1 MIHDLSNQQG
11 RNAYAEASSLY
22 DLRIPFGSG
31 LSLDETISR
40 AIRDCFIRH
49 NGSLD
54 KLLMDKTIKAVGKN
68 TPQYKISWREFKKSF
83 EIKIKDGLYV
93 NPYFIPE

>member
-1 MIHDLSNQQG
+1 MEKITG
-11 RNAYAEASSLY
+11 LY
-22 DLRIPFGSG
+22 DLRIPLTSC

-54 KLLMDKTIKAVGKN
+54 KLLMDKTIKAVGKR
-68 TPQYKISWREFKKSF
+68 TPQYKVSWREFKKIF
-83 EIKIKDGLYV
+83 DVKVKNGLYV